1 MYRRDVSAMK
11 IGKSG
16 WVWAIRGS
24 AYDRDHVT
32 LRHPVRW
39 RLLRRIW
46 NVGIPYGVWG
56 RETPF

>member
-1 MYRRDVSAMK
+1 MRRRDASATK

-16 WVWAIRGS
+16 WMPAIRDS
-24 AYDRDHVT
+24 AYTYDHVT
-32 LRHPVRW
+32 LRRPVRW

>member
-1 MYRRDVSAMK
+1 MHRHDISMMK

-16 WVWAIRGS
+16 WMWAIRGS
-24 AYDRDHVT
+24 AYDRDHVA
-32 LRHPVRW
+32 LRYPVRW

-46 NVGIPYGVWG
+46 NIGIPYGTWG